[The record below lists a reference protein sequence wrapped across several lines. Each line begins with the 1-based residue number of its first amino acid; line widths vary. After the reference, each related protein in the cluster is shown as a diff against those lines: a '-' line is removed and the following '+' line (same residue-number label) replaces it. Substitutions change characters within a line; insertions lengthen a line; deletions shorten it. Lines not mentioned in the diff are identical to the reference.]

1 MCKEV
6 REVSA
11 KEGPDGE
18 EHNSSKAT
26 TLAHKTLIFFILLSK
41 HIGGQ
46 MLSHLNE
53 TGTATVH
60 QRVNINHNSRHSVKA
75 LQDLARITKSA
86 KGGYYSML
94 GETHS
99 Y

>member
-26 TLAHKTLIFFILLSK
+26 TLAHKTLIFFCAS
-41 HIGGQ
+41 
-46 MLSHLNE
+46 
-53 TGTATVH
+53 
-60 QRVNINHNSRHSVKA
+60 
-75 LQDLARITKSA
+75 LQ
-86 KGGYYSML
+86 
-94 GETHS
+94 THWRS
-99 Y
+99 NAVTLE